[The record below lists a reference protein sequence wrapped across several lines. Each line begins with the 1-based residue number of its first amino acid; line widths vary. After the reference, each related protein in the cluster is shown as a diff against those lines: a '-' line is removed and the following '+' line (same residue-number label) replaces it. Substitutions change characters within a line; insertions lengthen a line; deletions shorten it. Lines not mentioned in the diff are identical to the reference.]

1 MGKIIRIGPQ
11 KGPQERFLATSADI
25 CIYGGAAG
33 GGKTFGLLL
42 EPIRHMNNKNYNA
55 VIFRSNYTQV
65 TSPGGLWDSSGKIY
79 SLVKGAYPLKTPKL
93 HWTFKSGATVNFAHL
108 GSDSDCQ
115 NWQGSQIAMIGFD
128 ELTHFSKHQFFY
140 MLSRNRTDSG
150 VAPYVRATCNPDA
163 DSWVADFIKW
173 WITPETGYPIPERSG
188 VIRYMVRLN
197 DEIIWGD
204 SKEELAAQGYDAQ
217 DVKSV
222 TFIASTLQDNQI
234 LMKMDPGYLAN
245 LKALPTVERERL
257 LLGNWKIKAV
267 AGLFFRRTQV
277 GEMLEELPKDVIS
290 WCRGW
295 DLAATSEDEDGDPA
309 YTAGVLIG
317 KRKSGRYIVADV
329 INKRLAASDVRT
341 IIKMTAQADKAKYK
355 RVIERLPQDPGQ
367 AGKEQAQSYVKFL
380 AGFLVKTIGESGSK
394 ESRAEPFA
402 AQWQAGNVDVLIGEW
417 NEMYFNQ
424 LESFPESKFKDMVDA
439 SSSAFNE
446 VESGATF
453 SAPPKDTLSKSSY
466 WRG

>member
-1 MGKIIRIGPQ
+1 
-11 KGPQERFLATSADI
+11 
-25 CIYGGAAG
+25 
-33 GGKTFGLLL
+33 
-42 EPIRHMNNKNYNA
+42 
-55 VIFRSNYTQV
+55 
-65 TSPGGLWDSSGKIY
+65 
-79 SLVKGAYPLKTPKL
+79 
-93 HWTFKSGATVNFAHL
+93 
-108 GSDSDCQ
+108 
-115 NWQGSQIAMIGFD
+115 MIGFD

-257 LLGNWKIKAV
+257 LLGNWKIKAA

-295 DLAATSEDEDGDPA
+295 DLAATSEDEDGDGEAATGILETGFQETDIAIPVFKSYDGDTA
-309 YTAGVLIG
+309 QVMGVPLNIGEIQEVFSIMQMNVEEATKAIEAAKSENMLIVIHACDSRAGV
-317 KRKSGRYIVADV
+317 KK
-329 INKRLAASDVRT
+329 
-341 IIKMTAQADKAKYK
+341 
-355 RVIERLPQDPGQ
+355 
-367 AGKEQAQSYVKFL
+367 
-380 AGFLVKTIGESGSK
+380 
-394 ESRAEPFA
+394 A
-402 AQWQAGNVDVLIGEW
+402 AQKKAGNLSSTNGSTNDPAGGNEFVDHSTQDETPS
-417 NEMYFNQ
+417 E
-424 LESFPESKFKDMVDA
+424 K
-439 SSSAFNE
+439 
-446 VESGATF
+446 
-453 SAPPKDTLSKSSY
+453 
-466 WRG
+466 